1 MVAVCTGVP
10 VMRELSAAARA
21 QWLADLV
28 SALDAAK
35 RAVESLPVPDDWGLE
50 RFERIELLA
59 RIEAA
64 RVDARALQV
73 RRWPQGGG
81 QSAPK
86 WIEFGGRSSGK
97 SRQIPS
103 GRSPP
108 PEKGSR

>member
-1 MVAVCTGVP
+1 
-10 VMRELSAAARA
+10 MRELSAAARA

-35 RAVESLPVPDDWGLE
+35 RAVECLPVPDDWDRE
-50 RFERIELLA
+50 RFERMELLT

-64 RVDARALQV
+64 RADARAMQLG
-73 RRWPQGGG
+73 RWPHGGG
-81 QSAPK
+81 QSTPK
-86 WIEFGGRSSGK
+86 WTDFPGHMPAQHE
-97 SRQIPS
+97 RQTPS

>member
-1 MVAVCTGVP
+1 
-10 VMRELSAAARA
+10 MRELSAAARA
-21 QWLADLV
+21 QWLAELV

-35 RAVESLPVPDDWGLE
+35 QAVESLPVPDDWGPE
-50 RFERIELLA
+50 QFERVELLA

-64 RVDARALQV
+64 RADARAIQL
-73 RRWPQGGG
+73 RRSPQGGG

-86 WIEFGGRSSGK
+86 WIGFGARPTGESGV
-97 SRQIPS
+97 QTPS

>member
-1 MVAVCTGVP
+1 
-10 VMRELSAAARA
+10 MRELSAVARA
-21 QWLADLV
+21 QWLAELV

-35 RAVESLPVPDDWGLE
+35 RAVECLPVPDDWETE
-50 RFERIELLA
+50 RFERVELLA

-64 RVDARALQV
+64 RADARALQL
-73 RRWPQGGG
+73 RRSPHGGG

-86 WIEFGGRSSGK
+86 WIEFIRRWPEENGG
-97 SRQIPS
+97 QTPS